1 VQRVRALGNP
11 AELSDTE
18 LLDALDEARCNR
30 PEFRA
35 DPERHL
41 KAWQTINTLTREL
54 EHRNPVH

>member
-1 VQRVRALGNP
+1 VRALGNP